1 MEYYYLIDLKRRI
14 LTQNRVT
21 SHYPQAAQEL
31 DVE

>member
-21 SHYPQAAQEL
+21 SHTHRRRKN
-31 DVE
+31 